1 MLRLPLAFALAAAIV
16 CSEDKNET
24 KPKPAWPSTGL
35 TIDFTYSG
43 SSWPSSSS
51 SERHRDQLGGES
63 GGNGTLIFNPSDQ
76 TFTLCPISLS
86 VHDWQPSLPSF
97 VDEPK
102 AKFTEDVT
110 VDGVVV
116 DKFSYRYS
124 SNIFHGS
131 YWYHFQVTPAGVP
144 VLYTYSEHT
153 PMDANSMNISFQ
165 FQTAKMAPSSC

>member
-1 MLRLPLAFALAAAIV
+1 MKR
-16 CSEDKNET
+16 S
-24 KPKPAWPSTGL
+24 PSPPGPRQGC

-86 VHDWQPSLPSF
+86 VHNWQPSLPSF
-97 VDEPK
+97 VDEPN

-110 VDGVVV
+110 VDG
-116 DKFSYRYS
+116 
-124 SNIFHGS
+124 
-131 YWYHFQVTPAGVP
+131 
-144 VLYTYSEHT
+144 
-153 PMDANSMNISFQ
+153 PMDANSMNISFHHHL
-165 FQTAKMAPSSC
+165 SW